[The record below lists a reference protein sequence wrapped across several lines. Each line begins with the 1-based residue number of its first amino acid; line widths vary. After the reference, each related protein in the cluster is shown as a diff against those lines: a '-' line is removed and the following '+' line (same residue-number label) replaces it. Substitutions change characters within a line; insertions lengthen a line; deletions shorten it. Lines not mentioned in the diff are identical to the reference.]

1 VKRGTSTSLHR
12 AVSDYLALR
21 RTLGF
26 KLYHETWWL
35 PDFATYLQQQ
45 RSAFVTSE
53 VALRWA
59 TMPTDVDR
67 SWWGRRLGAV
77 RQFARHHHAVDPRTE
92 IPSSSLIPF
101 RTPRRTPYLYAD
113 NEVLALMQH
122 AKRLPNALFAAGC
135 ATLIGLL
142 AATGMRVSEALGLDD
157 ADLDRREPLLSIRG
171 AKFNKSREVPI
182 DASTLQALV
191 EFTRRRDR
199 LRPHRDCPSLFLSAT
214 GLRLPYQRFQRAF
227 RRLTKQAK
235 IGDKPEEPRIHD
247 LRHTF
252 AVTTMRRWY
261 RAGVDVEPRLAWL
274 STYLGHVAPTT
285 TYWYLTA
292 TPDLLALAAKRLE
305 RAKVATS

>member
-1 VKRGTSTSLHR
+1 ML
-12 AVSDYLALR
+12 
-21 RTLGF
+21 
-26 KLYHETWWL
+26 
-35 PDFATYLQQQ
+35 
-45 RSAFVTSE
+45 
-53 VALRWA
+53 
-59 TMPTDVDR
+59 PTDVDR

-92 IPSSSLIPF
+92 IPSAALIPF

-113 NEVLALMQH
+113 EEIVALMQH
-122 AKRLPNALFAAGC
+122 AKQLPIALFATGC

-157 ADLDRREPLLSIRG
+157 ADLDRRESVITIRG
-171 AKFNKSREVPI
+171 AKFNKSREIPI
-182 DASTLQALV
+182 DASTLGALV

-227 RRLTKQAK
+227 RRLTKRAG
-235 IGDKPEEPRIHD
+235 IGGKLTEPRIHD

-252 AVTTMRRWY
+252 AVTTMRNWY
-261 RAGVDVEPRLAWL
+261 RAGVEVEPRLASL
-274 STYLGHVAPTT
+274 STYLGHVSPST
-285 TYWYLTA
+285 TYWYMTA

-305 RAKVATS
+305 RAKVVSP